1 MTILKLLF
9 SFHGRINRARF
20 WAVMLGFY
28 GLLFTVIFLAEGFDN
43 SAEMEDSSSY
53 APLELTDEDVEEWD
67 YDPVTGAYVEPEPEI
82 ETSALIVGLAI
93 AAFFLWIVLAV
104 QVKRWH
110 DRGKSG
116 WMVLVY
122 FIPLI
127 GSFWVL
133 IECGFLSGTAGPNQ
147 YGPDPLQ

>member
-20 WAVMLGFY
+20 WAVMLGIY
-28 GLLFTVIFLAEGFDN
+28 GILFAFILLAEGFDD
-43 SAEMEDSSSY
+43 SPEMEDSSRY
-53 APLELTDEDVEEWD
+53 PPLELTDEDMEESD
-67 YDPVTGAYVEPEPEI
+67 YNPVTGAYVEPEPET
-82 ETSALIVGLAI
+82 ETTALIIGLAFM
-93 AAFFLWIVLAV
+93 AFFLWIVLAV

-116 WMVLVY
+116 WMALVY

-127 GSFWVL
+127 GGFWIL